1 MLPESHEA
9 PKSPRGD
16 YIRLA
21 LGLGPIIGLFLAS
34 VFAPLP
40 YAPTTPDTSVISV
53 APNGSHWFGTDAN
66 GFDVFSRTIEAAR
79 IDLPLAFG
87 GVLLAMVIGVPIGL
101 AVSKESWLSNIVMRG
116 VDALQSL
123 PLLIVTVAVVALA
136 GDHFYDV
143 ILAMVLVIA
152 PGFIRLVRAGAVV
165 IRSKRYVEAATATG
179 SSEARILRVHVLP
192 NVLNL
197 VLTQLT
203 LGVGLAIVVIAG
215 LNFLGVGVDPPTPTW
230 GGMIFDGAGVI
241 NQGQWWVALFPSLA
255 ILVVISCVNLTARVV
270 EDLTQAR

>member
-1 MLPESHEA
+1 M
-9 PKSPRGD
+9 
-16 YIRLA
+16 
-21 LGLGPIIGLFLAS
+21 
-34 VFAPLP
+34 
-40 YAPTTPDTSVISV
+40 